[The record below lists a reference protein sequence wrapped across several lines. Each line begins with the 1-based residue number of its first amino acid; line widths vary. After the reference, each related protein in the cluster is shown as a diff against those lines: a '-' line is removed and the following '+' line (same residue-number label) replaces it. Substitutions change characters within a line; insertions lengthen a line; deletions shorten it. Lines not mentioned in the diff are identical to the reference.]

1 MKSLCSYMVESVATE
16 RGWYSYRI
24 EVNRTV
30 VNLHNYA
37 YQRSFTCVAAK
48 YIIRNCESLNITP

>member
-1 MKSLCSYMVESVATE
+1 MVESVVTE

-30 VNLHNYA
+30 VNLYNYT
-37 YQRSFTCVAAK
+37 YQRSFTCVVAK
-48 YIIRNCESLNITP
+48 YTIKNCKSLNITP

>member
-1 MKSLCSYMVESVATE
+1 MVESAATE

-30 VNLHNYA
+30 VNLYNYA

-48 YIIRNCESLNITP
+48 YIIKNCESLNITP